1 MADKISPK
9 NGPYVLEAKPGR
21 YSWCSCGHS
30 ENQPFCDNTHREK
43 SSLKSVKVEIG
54 ETKMVAWC
62 GCKETK
68 TPPYCDG
75 SHKFIKP
82 GEE

>member
-1 MADKISPK
+1 
-9 NGPYVLEAKPGR
+9 
-21 YSWCSCGHS
+21 
-30 ENQPFCDNTHREK
+30 
-43 SSLKSVKVEIG
+43 VKVEIG